1 MNSGTQNDNLSPYIS
16 TSRVDSTDSIFQP
29 QEDGIQQTM
38 DGIDPS
44 PNTNNIDMSTDTTV
58 VDKDEET
65 SLPKKMEY
73 MVITGHWIDQNWQLQ
88 KCVLNFVHIPPPRR
102 GLEIADAIWRC
113 LDDWDI
119 QSKIHTVSVDNA
131 SANDSAIFHLKTC
144 AQRRKSYFAR
154 ENYFMLDV
162 VLIF

>member
-1 MNSGTQNDNLSPYIS
+1 
-16 TSRVDSTDSIFQP
+16 
-29 QEDGIQQTM
+29 
-38 DGIDPS
+38 
-44 PNTNNIDMSTDTTV
+44 
-58 VDKDEET
+58 
-65 SLPKKMEY
+65 MEY

-119 QSKIHTVSVDNA
+119 QSKIHTVSVGIA
-131 SANDSAIFHLKTC
+131 SANDSAIFHLKTY
-144 AQRRKSYFAR
+144 AQRKKSYFAR